1 MKNLICRFVEDQ
13 SGAIDF
19 EDGLTA
25 ISLTVGFI
33 AAFALLNGTFVR
45 LYEAVFSLLPGVR

>member
-13 SGAIDF
+13 SGAMDF

-25 ISLTVGFI
+25 VSLTVGFI
-33 AAFALLNGTFVR
+33 AAFVLLNGTFVR
-45 LYEAVFSLLPGVR
+45 LYEAVFSLLPGAR

>member
-13 SGAIDF
+13 SGAMDF

-25 ISLTVGFI
+25 VSLTVGFI
-33 AAFALLNGTFVR
+33 AAFVLLNGTFVR
-45 LYEAVFSLLPGVR
+45 LYEAVFSLLPGSR

>member
-13 SGAIDF
+13 SGAMDF

-25 ISLTVGFI
+25 VSLTVGFI
-33 AAFALLNGTFVR
+33 AAFVLLNGTFVR
-45 LYEAVFSLLPGVR
+45 LYEAVFSLLPWVR

>member
-13 SGAIDF
+13 SGAMDF

-25 ISLTVGFI
+25 VSLTVVFI
-33 AAFALLNGTFVR
+33 AAFVLLNGTFVR